1 MESLRSLLVK
11 NQSYLGKLRARAVYC
26 YSAIKEVESDFH
38 KQYGPFAGYWDEWM
52 IQADEMRL
60 DLHDSITITDEFLS
74 ELLEFIITLQQKKKL
89 TKNDKSYLLEVMS
102 LAEDK
107 LIQQAELLKSIDER
121 IVLHKELTEQL
132 HLVDVLDG
140 LGDE

>member
-11 NQSYLGKLRARAVYC
+11 NQSYLGKLRARAIYC
-26 YSAIKEVESDFH
+26 NSAIKEVEADFH

-52 IQADEMRL
+52 MQADEMLL
-60 DLHDSITITDEFLS
+60 DLHDNIIVTDEFLA
-74 ELLEFIITLQQKKKL
+74 ELLDFITTLQDKKRL
-89 TKNDKSYLLEVMS
+89 TKTDKSYLLEVTS

-107 LIQQAELLKSIDER
+107 LIQQVESLKAIDER
-121 IVLHKELTEQL
+121 IAIHKDLTEQL